1 MCGIEHFK
9 SQISNL
15 RVASL
20 GLRCYHSAMRFR
32 QFQLARVFG
41 IPLIID
47 YSWPPIALLHIWIL
61 TRYWLPASIYPP
73 LPFWQNLLLGT
84 VVTALFFGSVLAHEL
99 AHSLIARLEG
109 IRIHDI
115 QLHIFGGWARM
126 IGEPHTAM
134 AEFRVAI
141 AGPVSSFLLGLF
153 FFGSLMILREIDSE
167 VWLAEGAIEGCYYL
181 AYANIFLAIFNL
193 LPGLPLDG
201 GRALRAILWHRS
213 KDILSATRT
222 AKQIGV
228 GIAYILMTYSV
239 FQVVYGV
246 LRGTIWRDFLA
257 AVWLFIIGMFLK
269 NAADS
274 DYRHREQQRARE
286 NAGQSGRPEWNI
298 TGTVGA
304 VMTTPA
310 ISVAPELKIS
320 EFIDQV
326 LSANRLTNFP
336 VARDGRLH
344 GILSLG
350 RLREVPQEKWEQI
363 KVGDVMEP
371 IADDLF
377 VTARAS
383 IEHAEHKLRINSLG
397 YLAVVD
403 SDGFLVGY
411 LSKSDLKHAA

>member
-1 MCGIEHFK
+1 
-9 SQISNL
+9 
-15 RVASL
+15 
-20 GLRCYHSAMRFR
+20 MRFR
-32 QFQLARVFG
+32 QFQLARIFG

-47 YSWPPIALLHIWIL
+47 YSWLPIAVLHIWLL
-61 TRYWLPASIYPP
+61 TIYWLPTSIYPP
-73 LPFWQNLLLGT
+73 LPFWQNLLFGT
-84 VVTALFFGSVLAHEL
+84 IITALFFGSVLAHEL
-99 AHSLIARLEG
+99 AHSLVARLEG

-153 FFGSLMILREIDSE
+153 FSGCLLVVREIDSQ
-167 VWLAEGAIEGCYYL
+167 VWLAEGAIEACSYL

-222 AKQIGV
+222 ARKMGV
-228 GIAYILMTYSV
+228 GIAYILMSYSV
-239 FQVVYGV
+239 YMVIYGV
-246 LRGTIWRDFLA
+246 FRGTILRDFLGA
-257 AVWLFIIGMFLK
+257 AWLFIIGKFLK
-269 NAADS
+269 AAADS
-274 DYRHREQQRARE
+274 DYRHREQVRARE
-286 NAGQSGRPEWNI
+286 NAGQSGRSESNI

-304 VMTTPA
+304 VMNTPA
-310 ISVAPELKIS
+310 ISVAPDLKIS

-350 RLREVPQEKWEQI
+350 RLRDVPQEKWEQI

-403 SDGFLVGY
+403 SDGLLVGY
-411 LSKSDLKHAA
+411 LSKNDLKHAA

>member
-1 MCGIEHFK
+1 MI
-9 SQISNL
+9 
-15 RVASL
+15 
-20 GLRCYHSAMRFR
+20 SAMRFR

-47 YSWPPIALLHIWIL
+47 FSWPPIAFLHIWLL
-61 TRYWLPASIYPP
+61 TVYWLPTSIYPP
-73 LPFWQNLLLGT
+73 LPLWQNLLFGI
-84 VVTALFFGSVLAHEL
+84 VITALFFGSVLAHEL
-99 AHSLIARLEG
+99 AHSLIARMEG

-141 AGPVSSFLLGLF
+141 AGPVSSFLLGF
-153 FFGSLMILREIDSE
+153 FFSGCLLILKGIDSRAW
-167 VWLAEGAIEGCYYL
+167 VIEGAIEASSYL
-181 AYANIFLAIFNL
+181 AYANIFLAVFNL

-213 KDILSATRT
+213 KDILSATRS
-222 AKQIGV
+222 ASKIGV
-228 GIAYILMTYSV
+228 GIAYILMTYGV
-239 FQVVYGV
+239 FQVIYGV
-246 LRGTIWRDFLA
+246 FRGTIWRDFLA

-286 NAGQSGRPEWNI
+286 NAGRAEWNI

-304 VMTTPA
+304 VMNTPA
-310 ISVAPELKIS
+310 ISVAPELRIS
-320 EFIDQV
+320 EFIDRI

-344 GILSLG
+344 GILSLE
-350 RLREVPQEKWEQI
+350 RLRKVPKEKWEHV

-377 VTARAS
+377 VTAWAS
-383 IEHAEHKLRINSLG
+383 IEHAEHKLKINSLG

-403 SDGFLVGY
+403 SDGLLVGY
-411 LSKSDLKHAA
+411 LSKNDLKHAA

>member
-1 MCGIEHFK
+1 
-9 SQISNL
+9 
-15 RVASL
+15 
-20 GLRCYHSAMRFR
+20 MRFR
-32 QFQLARVFG
+32 QFQLARIFG

-47 YSWPPIALLHIWIL
+47 YSWPPIAVLHIWLL
-61 TRYWLPASIYPP
+61 TIYWLPTSIYPP
-73 LPFWQNLLLGT
+73 LPFWQNLLFGT
-84 VVTALFFGSVLAHEL
+84 IITALFFGSVLAHEL
-99 AHSLIARLEG
+99 AHSLVARLEG

-153 FFGSLMILREIDSE
+153 FSGCLLVVREIDSQ
-167 VWLAEGAIEGCYYL
+167 VWLAEGAIEACSYL

-222 AKQIGV
+222 ARKMGV
-228 GIAYILMTYSV
+228 GIAYILMSYSV
-239 FQVVYGV
+239 YMVIYGV
-246 LRGTIWRDFLA
+246 FRGTILRDFLGA
-257 AVWLFIIGMFLK
+257 AWLFIIGKFLK
-269 NAADS
+269 AAADS
-274 DYRHREQQRARE
+274 DYRHREQVRARE
-286 NAGQSGRPEWNI
+286 NAGQSGRSESNI

-304 VMTTPA
+304 VMNTPA
-310 ISVAPELKIS
+310 ISVAPDLKIS

-350 RLREVPQEKWEQI
+350 RLRDVPQEKWEQI

-403 SDGFLVGY
+403 SDGLLVGY
-411 LSKSDLKHAA
+411 LSKNDLKHAA

>member
-1 MCGIEHFK
+1 
-9 SQISNL
+9 
-15 RVASL
+15 
-20 GLRCYHSAMRFR
+20 MRFR

-47 YSWPPIALLHIWIL
+47 YSWPPIAFLHVWLL
-61 TRYWLPASIYPP
+61 TMYWLPTYIDPP
-73 LPFWQNLLLGT
+73 LPFWQNLLLG
-84 VVTALFFGSVLAHEL
+84 VVITALFFGSVLAHEL
-99 AHSLIARLEG
+99 AHSLIARMEG

-141 AGPVSSFLLGLF
+141 AGPISSFLLGFLF
-153 FFGSLMILREIDSE
+153 SGCLLILREIDSQAW
-167 VWLAEGAIEGCYYL
+167 VTEGAIQACYYL

-193 LPGLPLDG
+193 FPGLPLDG
-201 GRALRAILWHRS
+201 GRAFRAILWHRS

-228 GIAYILMTYSV
+228 GIAYILMSYSV

-246 LRGTIWRDFLA
+246 LRGTIWSDFLP
-257 AVWLFIIGMFLK
+257 AVWLFIIGTFLK
-269 NAADS
+269 TAAEG

-286 NAGQSGRPEWNI
+286 NAGQAGRSELNI

-350 RLREVPQEKWEQI
+350 RLREVPEEKWEQV
-363 KVGDVMEP
+363 KVAEVMEP

-383 IEHAEHKLRINSLG
+383 IEHAEQKLRMNSLG

-403 SDGFLVGY
+403 SDGLLVGY
-411 LSKSDLKHAA
+411 LSKNDLKHAA

>member
-1 MCGIEHFK
+1 
-9 SQISNL
+9 
-15 RVASL
+15 
-20 GLRCYHSAMRFR
+20 MRFR
-32 QFQLARVFG
+32 QFQLARVLG

-47 YSWPPIALLHIWIL
+47 YSWPPIAFLHIWL
-61 TRYWLPASIYPP
+61 MARYWLPTSIDPP
-73 LPFWQNLLLGT
+73 LPTWQNFLLGT
-84 VVTALFFGSVLAHEL
+84 VITALFFGSVLAHEL
-99 AHSLIARLEG
+99 AHCIIARLEG

-141 AGPVSSFLLGLF
+141 AGPVSSLLLGFMFLVFLF
-153 FFGSLMILREIDSE
+153 GFKWIDSDA
-167 VWLAEGAIEGCYYL
+167 WLIEGSIEAFYYL
-181 AYANIFLAIFNL
+181 AYANMFLAIFNL

-201 GRALRAILWHRS
+201 GRALRAILWHRNN
-213 KDILSATRT
+213 DILAATRT
-222 AKQIGV
+222 AKKMGV
-228 GIAYILMTYSV
+228 GIAYILMSYSV
-239 FQVVYGV
+239 FLVIYGV
-246 LRGTIWRDFLA
+246 FQGTIWRDFLA

-269 NAADS
+269 TAANS
-274 DYRHREQQRARE
+274 DYRHREQARARE
-286 NAGQSGRPEWNI
+286 NASQATRSEWNI
-298 TGTVGA
+298 IGTVGA

-310 ISVAPELKIS
+310 VSVAPELRIS

-326 LSANRLTNFP
+326 LSSNRLSNFP

-350 RLREVPQEKWEQI
+350 RLRDVPKDKWEQVR
-363 KVGDVMEP
+363 VGEVMEP

-383 IEHAEHKLRINSLG
+383 IEHAEQKLKINNLG

-403 SDGFLVGY
+403 SDGLLIGY
-411 LSKSDLKHAA
+411 LNKNDLKHAA